1 MRNYSLEIQIN
12 QISKIGESAGK
23 YLNLSFANLRY
34 VSLSFAN
41 LRGADLRRAN
51 LGYVDLRGANL
62 GYADLRYVSLSGAD
76 LRGANLRRADL
87 SGADLRGANL
97 SGADL
102 SGADLSGANLS
113 GANLGTADP
122 SFPPVPVTDLSAF
135 ETYADDP
142 DFIVGY
148 RTRKSRYFGNTVYEV
163 GNEYV
168 APIFSTLEYVA
179 CHFGIYL
186 APTREHS
193 SLDGNA
199 DLVKVVALRAE
210 TLKAGDKY
218 RTKRV
223 LVIE

>member
-12 QISKIGESAGK
+12 QINKTGESAGK
-23 YLNLSFANLRY
+23 YLNLSFANL
-34 VSLSFAN
+34 SGANLSFADLSFADLSGVN
-41 LRGADLRRAN
+41 LR
-51 LGYVDLRGANL
+51 
-62 GYADLRYVSLSGAD
+62 GAD
-76 LRGANLRRADL
+76 LRGANLRRANL
-87 SGADLRGANL
+87 SFANLYGADLYGA
-97 SGADL
+97 G
-102 SGADLSGANLS
+102 
-113 GANLGTADP
+113 P